1 MIPMLSATQ
10 RQHLDAQVHVFIE
23 QLKISIFLSSAY
35 QGLLENIKTIGMTD
49 LQQFQSANARFMA
62 QSFTQTQQRHSN
74 TDRLIQSFS
83 RALHRLTQTTTS
95 THGHGVLSIQ
105 DLHIEWRELQRHSM
119 GLTQLQHQVER
130 ERLSFTND
138 LTRLN
143 IFLERLVQLEYLVI
157 KLIRQVDQMS
167 WTSTQHALFESEK
180 NRLLDILRQKRRN
193 FEVYKVSAIQH
204 AETIKLV
211 LSNHDQLLENLIHMQ
226 TVQVTIAQSAVW
238 SNGLS
243 ASLSTSHLALSPS
256 AYNDS
261 LIKLCH
267 QQQALLSQIQERLY
281 TERQDTKKFIH

>member
-23 QLKISIFLSSAY
+23 QLKTSIFLSSAY
-35 QGLLENIKTIGMTD
+35 QNLLENIKTIGIAE
-49 LQQFQSANARFMA
+49 LQQFQSVNARFMA
-62 QSFTQTQQRHSN
+62 QSFTQIQQRHSN

-95 THGHGVLSIQ
+95 THGQGILSIQ
-105 DLHIEWRELQRHSM
+105 DLHIEWRELQRHSI
-119 GLTQLQHQVER
+119 GLTQLQHQTER

-138 LTRLN
+138 LARVNT
-143 IFLERLVQLEYLVI
+143 FLGRLVQLEYLII
-157 KLIRQVDQMS
+157 KLITQVDQMS

-180 NRLLDILRQKRRN
+180 NRLLGILRQKCRN
-193 FEVYKVSAIQH
+193 FEVYKVSAIHH

-226 TVQVTIAQSAVW
+226 TVQMTIAQSAIW

-243 ASLSTSHLALSPS
+243 ASLSRNRPALNSS
-256 AYNDS
+256 ADDDS

-267 QQQALLSQIQERLY
+267 QQQTLLSQIQERLY

>member
-10 RQHLDAQVHVFIE
+10 RQHLDAQVHMFIE
-23 QLKISIFLSSAY
+23 QLKTSIFLSSAY
-35 QGLLENIKTIGMTD
+35 QGLLENIKTIGIAE
-49 LQQFQSANARFMA
+49 LRQFQSVNARFMA
-62 QSFTQTQQRHSN
+62 QSFTQIQQRHSN

-95 THGHGVLSIQ
+95 THGQSILSIQ
-105 DLHIEWRELQRHSM
+105 DLHIEWRELQRHSI
-119 GLTQLQHQVER
+119 GLTQLQHQTER

-138 LTRLN
+138 LVRVNT
-143 IFLERLVQLEYLVI
+143 FLGRLVQLEYLVI
-157 KLIRQVDQMS
+157 KLITQVDQMS

-180 NRLLDILRQKRRN
+180 NRLLDILRQKHRN

-226 TVQVTIAQSAVW
+226 TVQVTIAQSAIW

-243 ASLSTSHLALSPS
+243 ASLSMSRLALSPS
-256 AYNDS
+256 ADDDS

-267 QQQALLSQIQERLY
+267 QQQSLLSQIQERLH
-281 TERQDTKKFIH
+281 TERQSTKKFIH